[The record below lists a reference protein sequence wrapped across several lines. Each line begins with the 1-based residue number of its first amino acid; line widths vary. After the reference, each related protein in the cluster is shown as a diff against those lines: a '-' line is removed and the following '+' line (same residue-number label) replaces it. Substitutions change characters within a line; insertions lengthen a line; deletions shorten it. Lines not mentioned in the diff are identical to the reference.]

1 MTRKK
6 EESQTRARLS
16 PTATVAHL
24 TDQLVDA
31 MNIPALPDNVPSRLA
46 DAIRRRVQSLLFALK
61 EARQQRYVGALEVR
75 LVRDAFRAV
84 LTAYELHLPEGEIFY
99 AKFRELV
106 EALGYERTEIGF
118 RKSDLDDR

>member
-1 MTRKK
+1 MSRKK
-6 EESQTRARLS
+6 EESHPRARLS

-24 TDQLVDA
+24 TDQFIDA
-31 MNIPALPDNVPSRLA
+31 MNIPGLPENVPSRLA
-46 DAIRRRVQSLLFALK
+46 DAVRKRVQALLFALK
-61 EARQQRYVGALEVR
+61 EAKQKRYVGALEVR

-84 LTAYELHLPEGEIFY
+84 LTAYELGLPEGEIFY

-118 RKSDLDDR
+118 RKTEPE